1 MKHSFVGLATLLGSF
16 WGLSYSA
23 HAQGNRIDDALLFS
37 RLGPSGTA
45 RTLGIGG
52 ANVALGG
59 DFGSLSLNPAG
70 LGFFTKSEIS
80 FTPGLGFGTAK
91 STPQSNLAATGS
103 LGSTNETANSFH
115 VASAGVVFAN
125 RRPDSDQTS
134 DWRGGSFALGFTRQ
148 ADFNQGFAYT
158 NQTNDNHSFFQFL
171 REPGGYASPSSAGY
185 QKAIKSAQNQYNTE
199 DYFDLDGLAYGGS
212 LTNIA
217 KSKAGLDSVTTP
229 GRIGPIT
236 QREHVMTKGSL
247 SQFDLGY
254 GGNYRD
260 KLYVGF
266 GVGIV
271 SLNRTRTSTFSESSN
286 NGEDFNYQ
294 DYLKT
299 TGTGVNA
306 RLGLIYRA
314 ADAVRFGASIQ
325 TPTYIRLHDEYSTT
339 LTSQYTPK
347 QFDNVFVTSPSADEY
362 SITTPF
368 RANGGVAVLV
378 GKYGFLTGDVEY
390 VGYSQARFHTVD
402 TSQGLDFTDTNQALS
417 TGYKNAVNLR
427 AGAEGRFDI
436 FRARV
441 GYARYGSPYAGSAS
455 YNRDQNYYTAGL
467 GMRTKSF
474 FVDAAGV
481 YLAYKDRYS
490 PYTLASNEV
499 GNKPADYVP
508 RASPVIAISQDRFTF
523 SLTGGLIF

>member
-1 MKHSFVGLATLLGSF
+1 MKHTFMGLATLLGGF
-16 WGLSYSA
+16 LGLSYSA
-23 HAQGNRIDDALLFS
+23 QAQGNRIDDALLFS

-70 LGFFTKSEIS
+70 LGFFTKSEVS

-91 STPQSNLAATGS
+91 STPQGNLAATGS
-103 LGSTNETANSFH
+103 LGSMNETANSFH
-115 VASAGVVFAN
+115 VASVGVVFAN
-125 RRPDSDQTS
+125 RRPDNDNTS
-134 DWRGGSFALGFTRQ
+134 DWRGGSFALGFTRL

-158 NQTNDNHSFFQFL
+158 NQTDDNHSFFQFL
-171 REPGGYASPSSAGY
+171 REPGGYVSPSSAGY
-185 QKAIKSAQNQYNTE
+185 RSALQNIRTQDNSGNY
-199 DYFDLDGLAYGGS
+199 YDLDGLAYGNF
-212 LTNIA
+212 LTTIG
-217 KSKAGLDSVTTP
+217 KTKGGLDSLGTP
-229 GRIGPIT
+229 SRVGPIT
-236 QREHVMTKGSL
+236 QREQVMTKGSL

-266 GVGIV
+266 GIGIV

-286 NGEDFNYQ
+286 GGEDFNYQ

-325 TPTYIRLHDEYSTT
+325 TPTYIRLTDEYSTT
-339 LTSQYTPK
+339 LTSQYAPANLS
-347 QFDNVFVTSPSADEY
+347 NVLTTVPSTDEY

-368 RANGGVAVLV
+368 RANGGVAVLLS
-378 GKYGFLTGDVEY
+378 KYGFLTGDIEY

-402 TSQGLDFTDTNQALS
+402 ASQGLDFTDTNQALS
-417 TGYKNAVNLR
+417 TGYKNTVNLR
-427 AGAEGRFDI
+427 VGAEGRFDI
-436 FRARV
+436 FRARL
-441 GYARYGSPYAGSAS
+441 GYARYGSPYAGDSPF
-455 YNRDQNYYTAGL
+455 NRDQNYYTAGL
-467 GMRTKSF
+467 GLRTKSF

-481 YLAYKDRYS
+481 YLSYKDRYS

-499 GNKPADYVP
+499 GNKPTNYVQ
-508 RASPVIAISQDRFTF
+508 RASPVVAITQDRFTF